1 MNNSLRICVLLLL
14 AMILPG
20 CGSYSK
26 MVNSFAPPKQKSS
39 LTDQYDAIDHVSED
53 KLTGA
58 SPFCPK
64 PEQKVQEIYMVMPE
78 DGDKVGTVDVI
89 FNDGNAAVL
98 HGDYSAMTL
107 AGDEKKAF
115 LGNESQ
121 LKEMFGVAV
130 GALPKA
136 PKTSLLYFLLGADEL
151 TAESKKDAEL
161 IYSDFTGRDAPEVL
175 IVGHTDTTGPSARNE
190 ALSIKRAEK
199 VKKHLIERGI
209 TAANIEVSGMGERNL
224 LVETPDNK
232 KEPKNR
238 RVEITVR

>member
-1 MNNSLRICVLLLL
+1 MNSSLRICALLLL
-14 AMILPG
+14 AMSLPG

-26 MVNSFAPPKQKSS
+26 MVNSFAPPKQKSAIAE
-39 LTDQYDAIDHVSED
+39 QYEAPADRLA
-53 KLTGA
+53 GA
-58 SPFCPK
+58 SPFCLK

-78 DGDKVGTVDVI
+78 DGDKVGTVDVM

-98 HGDYSAMTL
+98 HGDYSAMAL
-107 AGDEKKAF
+107 AGDEKNAF

-161 IYSDFTGRDAPEVL
+161 IYSDFAGRDAPEVL

-190 ALSIKRAEK
+190 ALSIKRAERM
-199 VKKHLIERGI
+199 KKHLIERGI

-224 LVETPDNK
+224 LVKTPDNK

>member
-1 MNNSLRICVLLLL
+1 MKNSLRICALLWL
-14 AMILPG
+14 AISLPG

-26 MVNSFAPPKQKSS
+26 MVNSFAPPKQKSA
-39 LTDQYDAIDHVSED
+39 LTDQYDASAD
-53 KLTGA
+53 KLAGA
-58 SPFCPK
+58 SPFCLK

-89 FNDGNAAVL
+89 FNDGNEAVL
-98 HGDYSAMTL
+98 HGDYSAMYL

-151 TAESKKDAEL
+151 TPESKKDAEL
-161 IYSDFTGRDAPEVL
+161 IYSDFAGRDAPEVL

-190 ALSIKRAEK
+190 TLSLKRAER
-199 VKKHLIERGI
+199 VRKHLIARGV
-209 TAANIEVSGMGERNL
+209 TATNIQISGMGERNL
-224 LVETPDNK
+224 LVKTPDNR

-238 RVEITVR
+238 RVEITIR

>member
-1 MNNSLRICVLLLL
+1 MNNYLRICALLLL
-14 AMILPG
+14 TMSLSG

-26 MVNSFAPPKQKSS
+26 MVNSFAPPKQKSAIA
-39 LTDQYDAIDHVSED
+39 DQYEVPAD
-53 KLTGA
+53 KLVGA
-58 SPFCPK
+58 SPFCLK

-78 DGDKVGTVDVI
+78 DGEKVGTVDVI

-98 HGDYSAMTL
+98 HGDYSAMAL
-107 AGDEKKAF
+107 AGDEKNAF

-161 IYSDFTGRDAPEVL
+161 IYSDFAGRDAPEVL

-190 ALSIKRAEK
+190 ALSIKRAERM
-199 VKKHLIERGI
+199 KKHLIERGI

-224 LVETPDNK
+224 LVKTPDNK

>member
-1 MNNSLRICVLLLL
+1 MKNSLRILALLCL
-14 AMILPG
+14 AINLPG
-20 CGSYSK
+20 CVSYSK
-26 MVNSFAPPKQKSS
+26 MVNSFAPPKQKSAI
-39 LTDQYDAIDHVSED
+39 TDQYEATDHVSAD
-53 KLTGA
+53 KLAGA
-58 SPFCPK
+58 SPLCLK

-78 DGDKVGTVDVI
+78 DGDKVGTVDVV

-151 TAESKKDAEL
+151 PPESKKDAAL
-161 IYSDFTGRDAPEVL
+161 IYSDFAGRDVPEVL
-175 IVGHTDTTGPSARNE
+175 IVGHTDTTGPNARNE
-190 ALSIKRAEK
+190 ALSMKRAEK
-199 VKKHLIERGI
+199 VKKYLIERGV
-209 TAANIEVSGMGERNL
+209 TATNIQVSGMGERSL
-224 LVETPDNK
+224 LVKTPDNT

-238 RVEITVR
+238 RVEITIR

>member
-1 MNNSLRICVLLLL
+1 MKNPLRILVLLWL
-14 AMILPG
+14 AISLQG

-26 MVNSFAPPKQKSS
+26 MVNSFAPPKQKSA
-39 LTDQYDAIDHVSED
+39 LTDQHDAPVD
-53 KLTGA
+53 KLAGA

-98 HGDYSAMTL
+98 HGDYSAMYL

-151 TAESKKDAEL
+151 TPESKKDAEL
-161 IYSDFTGRDAPEVL
+161 IYSDFAGREVPEVL

-199 VKKHLIERGI
+199 VRKHLIARGI
-209 TAANIEVSGMGERNL
+209 TAANIQVSGMGERNL
-224 LVETPDNK
+224 LVNTPDNT

-238 RVEITVR
+238 RVEITIR

>member
-1 MNNSLRICVLLLL
+1 MNSSLRIFALLLL
-14 AMILPG
+14 AMSLPG

-26 MVNSFAPPKQKSS
+26 MVNSFAPPKQKSAIAE
-39 LTDQYDAIDHVSED
+39 QYEAPADRLA
-53 KLTGA
+53 GA
-58 SPFCPK
+58 SPFCLK

-78 DGDKVGTVDVI
+78 DGDKVGTVDVM

-98 HGDYSAMTL
+98 HGDYSAMAL
-107 AGDEKKAF
+107 AGDEKNAF

-161 IYSDFTGRDAPEVL
+161 IYSDFAGRDAPEVL

-190 ALSIKRAEK
+190 ALSIKRAERM
-199 VKKHLIERGI
+199 KKHLIERGI

-224 LVETPDNK
+224 LVKTPDNK

>member
-1 MNNSLRICVLLLL
+1 MKNSLRISALLWLVMSL
-14 AMILPG
+14 SG

-26 MVNSFAPPKQKSS
+26 MVNSFAPPKQKSA
-39 LTDQYDAIDHVSED
+39 LADQYEAPADTLA
-53 KLTGA
+53 GA
-58 SPFCPK
+58 SPFCLK

-78 DGDKVGTVDVI
+78 DGDKVGTVDVT

-98 HGDYSAMTL
+98 HGDYSAMAL

-161 IYSDFTGRDAPEVL
+161 IYSDFAGRDAPEVL

-190 ALSIKRAEK
+190 ALSIKRAERVRK
-199 VKKHLIERGI
+199 LLIARGI

-224 LVETPDNK
+224 LVKTPDNK

>member
-1 MNNSLRICVLLLL
+1 MKNSLRVSALLCL
-14 AMILPG
+14 AVSLAG

-26 MVNSFAPPKQKSS
+26 MVNSFAPPKQKSAV
-39 LTDQYDAIDHVSED
+39 TDQYDAPAD
-53 KLTGA
+53 KLAGT

-78 DGDKVGTVDVI
+78 GGDKVGTVDVI
-89 FNDGNAAVL
+89 FNDGKEAVL
-98 HGDYSAMTL
+98 HGDYSAMSL

-115 LGNESQ
+115 QGNESQ
-121 LKEMFGVAV
+121 LMEMFGVAV

-151 TAESKKDAEL
+151 TPESEKDAEL
-161 IYSDFTGRDAPEVL
+161 IYSDFAGRDAPEVL

-199 VKKHLIERGI
+199 MKKYLIVHGV
-209 TAANIEVSGMGERNL
+209 TASNIQVSGMGERNL
-224 LVETPDNK
+224 LVKTPDNT

-238 RVEITVR
+238 RVEITIR

>member
-1 MNNSLRICVLLLL
+1 MNSSLRICALLSL
-14 AMILPG
+14 AMSLPG

-26 MVNSFAPPKQKSS
+26 MVNSFAPPKQKSAIAE
-39 LTDQYDAIDHVSED
+39 QYEAPADRLA
-53 KLTGA
+53 GA
-58 SPFCPK
+58 SPFCLK

-78 DGDKVGTVDVI
+78 DGDKVGTVDVM

-98 HGDYSAMTL
+98 HGDYSAMAL
-107 AGDEKKAF
+107 AGDEKNAF

-161 IYSDFTGRDAPEVL
+161 IYSDFAGRDAPEVL

-190 ALSIKRAEK
+190 ALSIKRAERM
-199 VKKHLIERGI
+199 KKHLIERGI

-224 LVETPDNK
+224 LVKTPDNK

>member
-1 MNNSLRICVLLLL
+1 MKNSLRIFALLWL
-14 AMILPG
+14 AISLQG
-20 CGSYSK
+20 CASYSK
-26 MVNSFAPPKQKSS
+26 MVNSFAPPKQTPAVTVQ
-39 LTDQYDAIDHVSED
+39 LEETDA
-53 KLTGA
+53 KTAGA

-89 FNDGNAAVL
+89 FNDGKEAVL
-98 HGDYSAMTL
+98 HGDYSAMAL

-136 PKTSLLYFLLGADEL
+136 PKTSLLYFLLGTDKL
-151 TAESKKDAEL
+151 TPESQNNAEL
-161 IYSDFTGRDAPEVL
+161 IFSDFAGRDAPEVL
-175 IVGHTDTTGPSARNE
+175 IVGHTDTAGPAAKNQT
-190 ALSIKRAEK
+190 LSIKRAER

-209 TAANIEVSGMGERNL
+209 TATDIQVSGMGERDL
-224 LVETPDNK
+224 LVKTPDNK

-238 RVEITVR
+238 RVEITIR

>member
-1 MNNSLRICVLLLL
+1 MKSSLRIFAWLWL
-14 AMILPG
+14 ATSLQG

-26 MVNSFAPPKQKSS
+26 MVNSFAPAKQKP
-39 LTDQYDAIDHVSED
+39 AITAQFDEIAE
-53 KLTGA
+53 KTAGA

-64 PEQKVQEIYMVMPE
+64 PEQKVQEVYMVMPE

-89 FNDGNAAVL
+89 FNDGKEAVL
-98 HGDYSAMTL
+98 HGDYSAMSL

-151 TAESKKDAEL
+151 TPESKNDAEL
-161 IYSDFTGRDAPEVL
+161 IYSDFAGRDAPEVL
-175 IVGHTDTTGPSARNE
+175 IVGHTDTTGPAAKNQT
-190 ALSIKRAEK
+190 LSMKRAER
-199 VKKHLIERGI
+199 VKKHLIERGV
-209 TAANIEVSGMGERNL
+209 TATNIQVSGTGERNL
-224 LVETPDNK
+224 LVKTPDNT

-238 RVEITVR
+238 RVEITIR

>member
-1 MNNSLRICVLLLL
+1 MKNSLRICVLLWL
-14 AMILPG
+14 AMSLLG

-26 MVNSFAPPKQKSS
+26 MVNSFAPPKQKSAIA
-39 LTDQYDAIDHVSED
+39 DQYEAPAD
-53 KLTGA
+53 KLAGA
-58 SPFCPK
+58 SPFCLK

-78 DGDKVGTVDVI
+78 DGDKVGTVDVM

-98 HGDYSAMTL
+98 HGDYSAMAL
-107 AGDEKKAF
+107 AGDEKNAF

-161 IYSDFTGRDAPEVL
+161 IYSDFAGRDAPEVL

-190 ALSIKRAEK
+190 ALSIKRAERM
-199 VKKHLIERGI
+199 KKHLIERGI

-224 LVETPDNK
+224 LVKTPDNK

>member
-1 MNNSLRICVLLLL
+1 MKNSLRISALLWLVMSL
-14 AMILPG
+14 SG

-26 MVNSFAPPKQKSS
+26 MVNSFAPPKQKSA
-39 LTDQYDAIDHVSED
+39 LADQYESPADTLA
-53 KLTGA
+53 GA
-58 SPFCPK
+58 SPFCLK
-64 PEQKVQEIYMVMPE
+64 PDQKVQEIYMVMPE

-98 HGDYSAMTL
+98 HGDYSAMYL

-161 IYSDFTGRDAPEVL
+161 IYSDFAGRDAPEVL

-190 ALSIKRAEK
+190 ALSIKRAERVRK
-199 VKKHLIERGI
+199 LLIARGI

-224 LVETPDNK
+224 LVKTPDNR

>member
-1 MNNSLRICVLLLL
+1 
-14 AMILPG
+14 
-20 CGSYSK
+20 
-26 MVNSFAPPKQKSS
+26 
-39 LTDQYDAIDHVSED
+39 
-53 KLTGA
+53 
-58 SPFCPK
+58 
-64 PEQKVQEIYMVMPE
+64 MVMPE
-78 DGDKVGTVDVI
+78 DGDKVGTVDVT

-98 HGDYSAMTL
+98 HGDYSAMAL

-161 IYSDFTGRDAPEVL
+161 IYSDFAGRDAPEVL
-175 IVGHTDTTGPSARNE
+175 IVGHTDTTGPNARNE
-190 ALSIKRAEK
+190 ALSIKRAERVRK
-199 VKKHLIERGI
+199 LLIASGI

-224 LVETPDNK
+224 LVKTPDNK

>member
-1 MNNSLRICVLLLL
+1 MSLS
-14 AMILPG
+14 G

-26 MVNSFAPPKQKSS
+26 MVNSFAPPKQKSA
-39 LTDQYDAIDHVSED
+39 LADQYESPADTLA
-53 KLTGA
+53 GA
-58 SPFCPK
+58 SPFCLK
-64 PEQKVQEIYMVMPE
+64 PDQKVQEIYMVMPE

-98 HGDYSAMTL
+98 HGDYSAMYL

-161 IYSDFTGRDAPEVL
+161 IYSDFAGRDAPEVL

-190 ALSIKRAEK
+190 ALSIKRAERVRK
-199 VKKHLIERGI
+199 LLIARGI

-224 LVETPDNK
+224 LVKTPDNR

>member
-1 MNNSLRICVLLLL
+1 MKNSLRIS
-14 AMILPG
+14 AMLWLVMSLSG

-26 MVNSFAPPKQKSS
+26 MVNSFAPPKQKSA
-39 LTDQYDAIDHVSED
+39 LADHYEAPAD
-53 KLTGA
+53 TLAGA
-58 SPFCPK
+58 SPFCLK

-78 DGDKVGTVDVI
+78 DGDKVGTVDVT

-98 HGDYSAMTL
+98 HGDYSAMAL

-175 IVGHTDTTGPSARNE
+175 IVGHTDTT
-190 ALSIKRAEK
+190 
-199 VKKHLIERGI
+199 
-209 TAANIEVSGMGERNL
+209 
-224 LVETPDNK
+224 
-232 KEPKNR
+232 
-238 RVEITVR
+238 